1 MHESIFSG
9 IYSHCYAIF
18 VRQIDFK
25 RSIRISFTEYAKPD
39 FVSRTEIRF
48 SGFRLTSLIG
58 TGTRQKFSYLGSMI
72 RSDAKCHIMRET
84 TPKNYNKGKNGGGK
98 DERKPKND
106 VIRLDDEEGGLQ
118 LDAMNV
124 DIWHKSRPRKAES
137 QKKKR
142 VQINI
147 CVKCFKL

>member
-1 MHESIFSG
+1 
-9 IYSHCYAIF
+9 
-18 VRQIDFK
+18 
-25 RSIRISFTEYAKPD
+25 
-39 FVSRTEIRF
+39 
-48 SGFRLTSLIG
+48 
-58 TGTRQKFSYLGSMI
+58 MI

-118 LDAMNV
+118 LDTMNV
-124 DIWHKSRPRKAES
+124 DIWHKNRPRKAES